1 MAKVCSKCKEEK
13 SFEFFF
19 KNKTRKDGY
28 APYCKP
34 CQAAANKV
42 SNQKHKEDRNAFAR
56 SWRKENREK
65 HLNTLK
71 KYRDKNKPL
80 RASLQMK
87 RKAAKLQRTP
97 SWLSEFDLLKIKCLY
112 QVAAMRTKES
122 GQEWQVDH
130 IVPLQGKT
138 VCGLHVPWNLQVIP
152 AIDNLKKNNTFNG

>member
-1 MAKVCSKCKEEK
+1 MCKVCSKCKTEK
-13 SFEFFF
+13 NFEFFS

-28 APYCKP
+28 APYCKQ
-34 CQAAANKV
+34 CQAVANKE

-56 SWRKENREK
+56 SWRQDNREK

-87 RKAAKLQRTP
+87 RKAAKLCRTP
-97 SWLSEFDLLKIKCLY
+97 SWLSDFDLLKIKCLY

-122 GQEWQVDH
+122 GQAWQVDH

-138 VCGLHVPWNLQVIP
+138 VSGLHVPWNLQVIP
-152 AIDNLKKNNTFNG
+152 ALDNLKKNNKFNG